1 MLIFIQLSENLVLK
15 QYDNEE
21 VKEEAYL
28 LIKIEKRLKE
38 GNSCLMK
45 FSNKLNSVQNQ
56 KIM

>member
-1 MLIFIQLSENLVLK
+1 MLIFIQLNENLVLK

-21 VKEEAYL
+21 VKGEAYL

>member
-28 LIKIEKRLKE
+28 LIKIEKRVRE